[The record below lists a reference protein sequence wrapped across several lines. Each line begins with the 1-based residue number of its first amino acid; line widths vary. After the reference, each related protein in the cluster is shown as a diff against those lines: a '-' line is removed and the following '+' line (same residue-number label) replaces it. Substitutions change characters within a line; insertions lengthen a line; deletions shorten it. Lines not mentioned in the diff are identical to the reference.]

1 MQIVIRHFLT
11 KLFKFLKLLFNYELL
26 HENVELHILLLP
38 TCEKLPNIFIQV
50 FLFTSMLRSKK
61 TLFSAFAHAII
72 FLLFFAPWTFS
83 HYSSASSDILTAPTE
98 DIDSEDISALIQS
111 TTQHVNETEK
121 AIESGNSTVALE
133 LLAQIRTDLKNINGN
148 ITDLIFSVSETPP

>member
-1 MQIVIRHFLT
+1 M
-11 KLFKFLKLLFNYELL
+11 KLLFNYELV
-26 HENVELHILLLP
+26 HENVEIHILLLS

-61 TLFSAFAHAII
+61 TLISAFAHAII

-83 HYSSASSDILTAPTE
+83 HYSSASQDILTAPTE
-98 DIDSEDISALIQS
+98 DIDTEDISALIQS

-121 AIESGNSTVALE
+121 AIEGGNSTVALE